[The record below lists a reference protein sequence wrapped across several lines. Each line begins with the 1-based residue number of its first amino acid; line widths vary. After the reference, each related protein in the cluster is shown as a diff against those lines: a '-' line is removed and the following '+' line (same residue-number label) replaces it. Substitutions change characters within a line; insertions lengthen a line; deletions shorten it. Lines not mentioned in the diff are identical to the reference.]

1 MAAHRSP
8 RGVRLLVGDV
18 HAGRP
23 DGLSAGRPH
32 VRQKVVIDAC
42 RPWDRRTAFPHVA
55 TATPAARSEVLARWA
70 DRLGFDTTDL
80 QEER

>member
-1 MAAHRSP
+1 MCTRVDPMAYP
-8 RGVRLLVGDV
+8 RDDPMF
-18 HAGRP
+18 AT
-23 DGLSAGRPH
+23 
-32 VRQKVVIDAC
+32 KVVIDAC